1 MITNIN
7 SFIAIFCLFLIFFFG
22 IISYNEASKKI
33 DYIQLMLNKE
43 QQQRQQRQQQQQ
55 YSYQ

>member
-7 SFIAIFCLFLIFFFG
+7 SVIAIFCLFLIFFFG

-43 QQQRQQRQQQQQ
+43 QQQRQQQQ
-55 YSYQ
+55 